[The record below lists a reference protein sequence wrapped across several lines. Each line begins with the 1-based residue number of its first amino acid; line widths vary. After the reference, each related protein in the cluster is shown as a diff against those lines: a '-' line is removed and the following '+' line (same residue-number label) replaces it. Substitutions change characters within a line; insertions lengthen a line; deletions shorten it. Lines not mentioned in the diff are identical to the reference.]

1 MHNNS
6 QKQYSK
12 DRRNKPVD
20 FPLIPDKI
28 YFTIGEVGDLCL
40 VEPYVIRFWEHEF
53 TQLRAAKRRCNR
65 RYYQKEQILLVRKI
79 RNLLYQEGFTIEGA
93 RTRLAVLLESGEQLT
108 TDAKT
113 NMEGAHVEREAK
125 NLLSVEKV
133 IEEKI
138 VHVKDKVLL
147 KEIAGDLDEILS
159 LIAAV
164 AGEQEVAAVVAGDVA
179 KA

>member
-20 FPLIPDKI
+20 FPPIPDKI

-53 TQLRAAKRRCNR
+53 TQLKAAKRRCNR
-65 RYYQKEQILLVRKI
+65 RYYQKEQVLLVRKI

-93 RTRLAVLLESGEQLT
+93 RTRLAMLSESGEQLDHIAGQT
-108 TDAKT
+108 TDVQGA
-113 NMEGAHVEREAK
+113 NMDREAK
-125 NLLSVEKV
+125 NLVAVEKI

-138 VHVKDKVLL
+138 VHVKDKALL
-147 KEIAGDLDEILS
+147 KEIAGDIDEILS
-159 LIAAV
+159 LIATV
-164 AGEQEVAAVVAGDVA
+164 AGEQESVAENSVGA
-179 KA
+179 